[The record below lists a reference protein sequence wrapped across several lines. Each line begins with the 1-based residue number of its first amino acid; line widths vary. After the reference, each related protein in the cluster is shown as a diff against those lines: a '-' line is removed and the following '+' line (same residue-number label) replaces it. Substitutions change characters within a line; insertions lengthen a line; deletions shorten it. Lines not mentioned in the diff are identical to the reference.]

1 MTENSTSIAPEN
13 HAAIRAASQRLRDW
27 LLQGPAQLR
36 NGAQTGA
43 VAGSLDEFGRAK
55 YAYAEITGYYLHW
68 LAELASEKIDSR
80 VATAAQAALDWF
92 CSACVETG
100 LPATRIAQF
109 DDSPDWRNDAQ
120 FCFDLGMLSNG
131 VVSALQEGLARDVKQ
146 HDAVLDSL
154 NHVIAGLDKHAGPDG
169 LQAALPL
176 SVHELPE
183 RWSTRGGAFLAKPAV
198 RILHSARL
206 RPLPDELDHACQ
218 REIERCTAISALA
231 ERPSLLHPLLYAAEG
246 LAWAA
251 PERAA
256 DIAAMLN
263 HGLDLADADGR
274 LPEDAEGDTGPRN
287 DVAAQ
292 ALRLGVWLRVH
303 APEHAPDPPVMER
316 LAALVASEIRAD
328 GSIPFRPHGG
338 AGDTN
343 IWCALFAEQALRWWL
358 DLQDGSATARAEFL
372 V

>member
-1 MTENSTSIAPEN
+1 MTETYRTTTSTSEVV
-13 HAAIRAASQRLRDW
+13 IRAASQRLRDW
-27 LLQGPAQLR
+27 LLAGPAQLR
-36 NGAQTGA
+36 DGSEAGA
-43 VAGSLDEFGRAK
+43 VAGSLDEFSRAK

-68 LAELASEKIDSR
+68 LSELAADGIDAR
-80 VATAAQAALDWF
+80 VPVAAQAALDWF
-92 CSACVETG
+92 CRACCG
-100 LPATRIAQF
+100 DHLPATRIAQF

-120 FCFDLGMLSNG
+120 FCFDFGMLING
-131 VVSALQEGLARDVKQ
+131 VVSAIQQGLARDIEQ
-146 HDAVLDSL
+146 HEAVVDSL
-154 NHVIAGLDKHAGPDG
+154 DRVVARLQRHARPDG
-169 LQAALPL
+169 LRAALPL
-176 SVHELPE
+176 TDRDLPE

-206 RPLPDELDHACQ
+206 RPLPLDLDHACQ
-218 REIERCTAISALA
+218 REIERCTAVAALA

-246 LAWAA
+246 LIWAA

-263 HGLDLADADGR
+263 HGLERADADGR

-303 APEHAPDPPVMER
+303 APEHAPDPVLMER
-316 LAALVASEIRAD
+316 LAALVAAEIRAD

-338 AGDTN
+338 DDDTN
-343 IWCALFAEQALRWWL
+343 VWCALFAEQALRWWL
-358 DLQDGSATARAEFL
+358 ALQDGKATARAEFL

>member
-1 MTENSTSIAPEN
+1 MTETSPATTS
-13 HAAIRAASQRLRDW
+13 HAEVAIRAASQRLRDW
-27 LLQGPAQLR
+27 LLDGPAQLR
-36 NGAQTGA
+36 KGSEAGA
-43 VAGSLDEFGRAK
+43 VAGSLDEWGRAK

-68 LAELASEKIDSR
+68 LAGLAADGVDAR
-80 VATAAQAALDWF
+80 VPIAAQAALEWF
-92 CSACVETG
+92 CRTCAEDR

-109 DDSPDWRNDAQ
+109 DASPDWRNDAQ
-120 FCFDLGMLSNG
+120 FCFDFGMLING
-131 VVSALQEGLARDVKQ
+131 VVSAMQQGLARDIEQ

-154 NHVIAGLDKHAGPDG
+154 DHVIASLQRHARPDG

-176 SVHELPE
+176 TDHELPE

-218 REIERCTAISALA
+218 REIERCTAEAALA

-303 APEHAPDPPVMER
+303 APEHAPDPGLMER
-316 LAALVASEIRAD
+316 LAALVAAEIRAD

-343 IWCALFAEQALRWWL
+343 IWCALFAEQALRWWINVR
-358 DLQDGSATARAEFL
+358 DGKATARAEFL

>member
-1 MTENSTSIAPEN
+1 MIESSASNAPN
-13 HAAIRAASQRLRDW
+13 RHVAIRAASQRLRDW

-36 NGAQTGA
+36 EGPEAGA

-68 LAELASEKIDSR
+68 LAELAADAVDSR
-80 VATAAQAALDWF
+80 VPAAAQAALDWF
-92 CSACVETG
+92 CRACG
-100 LPATRIAQF
+100 DGHLPATRIAQF

-120 FCFDLGMLSNG
+120 FCFDFGMLVNG
-131 VVSALQEGLARDVKQ
+131 VVSVVQQGLARDVEQ
-146 HDAVLDSL
+146 HDAILDSL
-154 NHVIAGLDKHAGPDG
+154 DHVIARLDKHARPDG

-176 SVHELPE
+176 TDHELPE

-206 RPLPDELDHACQ
+206 RPLPDALDHACQ
-218 REIERCTAISALA
+218 REIERCTADAALA

-246 LAWAA
+246 LAWGA
-251 PERAA
+251 PARAA

-263 HGLDLADADGR
+263 HGLDRADADGR
-274 LPEDAEGDTGPRN
+274 LPEDAQGDTGPRN

-303 APEHAPDPPVMER
+303 APAHAPDPQLMER
-316 LAALVASEIRAD
+316 LAKLVAAEIRAD

-338 AGDTN
+338 DGDTN

-358 DLQDGSATARAEFL
+358 ALQDGKATARAEFL

>member
-1 MTENSTSIAPEN
+1 MTDTSPSTVTAS
-13 HAAIRAASQRLRDW
+13 HSAIRAASQRLRDW

-36 NGAQTGA
+36 EGAQAGA
-43 VAGSLDEFGRAK
+43 IAGSLDKFGRAK
-55 YAYAEITGYYLHW
+55 YAYPEITGYYLHW
-68 LAELASEKIDSR
+68 LAELGDEGIDSR
-80 VATAAQAALDWF
+80 VPAAAQAALDWF
-92 CSACVETG
+92 CRACEGTG

-120 FCFDLGMLSNG
+120 FCFDFGMLING
-131 VVSALQEGLARDVKQ
+131 VVSAVQQGLARDVEQ

-154 NHVIAGLDKHAGPDG
+154 DVVIAGLQKHARPDG
-169 LQAALPL
+169 LQAALAL
-176 SVHELPE
+176 TDHALPE

-206 RPLPDELDHACQ
+206 RPLPDDLDHACQ
-218 REIERCTAISALA
+218 RAIERCTAAAALT

-303 APEHAPDPPVMER
+303 APEHAPDPQVLKR
-316 LAALVASEIRAD
+316 LAALVAAEIRAD
-328 GSIPFRPHGG
+328 GSMPFRPHGG

-358 DLQDGSATARAEFL
+358 DWQDGKTTARAEFL

>member
-1 MTENSTSIAPEN
+1 MTERSTSAASEN
-13 HAAIRAASQRLRDW
+13 HAVIRAASQRLRDW
-27 LLQGPAQLR
+27 LLRGPAQLR
-36 NGAQTGA
+36 EGEQAGA

-68 LAELASEKIDSR
+68 LAELAAEKMDSR
-80 VATAAQAALDWF
+80 VPAAAQAALDWF
-92 CSACVETG
+92 CRACDAAE
-100 LPATRIAQF
+100 LPTTRIAQF

-120 FCFDLGMLSNG
+120 FCFDFGMLING
-131 VVSALQEGLARDVKQ
+131 VVSAVQQGLARDVEQ

-154 NHVIAGLDKHAGPDG
+154 DYVIAGLHKHARTDG
-169 LQAALPL
+169 LQAALAL
-176 SVHELPE
+176 TDHALPE

-218 REIERCTAISALA
+218 REIERCTAIAALA

-303 APEHAPDPPVMER
+303 APEHAPDQQLMGR
-316 LAALVASEIRAD
+316 LAALVAGEIRAD

-338 AGDTN
+338 TGDTN

-358 DLQDGSATARAEFL
+358 DLQDGKATARAEFL

>member
-1 MTENSTSIAPEN
+1 MTESCTSTGPASYI
-13 HAAIRAASQRLRDW
+13 AIRDASRRLRDW
-27 LLQGPAQLR
+27 LIEGPAQLR
-36 NGAQTGA
+36 DGAQAGA
-43 VAGSLDEFGRAK
+43 IAGSLDASGRAK

-68 LAELASEKIDSR
+68 LSELADENIDSR
-80 VATAAQAALDWF
+80 APAAAQAALDWF
-92 CSACVETG
+92 CRACG
-100 LPATRIAQF
+100 ADRLPATRIAQF
-109 DDSPDWRNDAQ
+109 DDQPDWRNDAQ
-120 FCFDLGMLSNG
+120 FCFDFGMLING
-131 VVSALQEGLARDVKQ
+131 VVSAVQQGLARDVAQ

-154 NHVIAGLDKHAGPDG
+154 DYVIAGLHKHARSDG
-169 LQAALPL
+169 LLAALAL
-176 SVHELPE
+176 TDHALPE

-206 RPLPDELDHACQ
+206 RPLPDELEHACQ
-218 REIERCTAISALA
+218 RAIERCTADAALA

-256 DIAAMLN
+256 DVAAMLN

-303 APEHAPDPPVMER
+303 APEHAPDPLLLDR
-316 LAALVASEIRAD
+316 LAALVANEIRAD

-358 DLQDGSATARAEFL
+358 DLHDGKATARAEYL

>member
-1 MTENSTSIAPEN
+1 MTEALTVSPPLDD
-13 HAAIRAASQRLRDW
+13 AAIRAAAQRLRDW

-36 NGAQTGA
+36 EGAQTGA
-43 VAGSLDEFGRAK
+43 VAGSLDAFGRAK

-68 LAELASEKIDSR
+68 LAELAADAIDPR
-80 VATAAQAALDWF
+80 VPMAAQSALDWF
-92 CSACVETG
+92 CRACNQHG

-120 FCFDLGMLSNG
+120 FCFDFGMLING
-131 VVSALQEGLARDVKQ
+131 VVSAVQQGLARDVAQ
-146 HDAVLDSL
+146 YDAVLDSL
-154 NHVIAGLDKHAGPDG
+154 DHVIAGLQQHARDDG

-176 SVHELPE
+176 SERELPM
-183 RWSTRGGAFLAKPAV
+183 RWSARGGAFLAKPAI

-206 RPLPDELDHACQ
+206 RPLPDDLDHACQ
-218 REIERCTAISALA
+218 REIARCTAEAALA
-231 ERPSLLHPLLYAAEG
+231 ELPSLLHPLLYAAEG

-303 APEHAPDPPVMER
+303 APEHAPAAQVLAR
-316 LAALVASEIRAD
+316 LAALVAGEIRAD
-328 GSIPFRPHGG
+328 GSIPFRPHGD

-358 DLQDGSATARAEFL
+358 DVQDGKTTARAEFL

>member
-1 MTENSTSIAPEN
+1 MTEN
-13 HAAIRAASQRLRDW
+13 AASSASSSHVVIRAAAQRLRDW

-36 NGAQTGA
+36 HGPQVGA
-43 VAGSLDEFGRAK
+43 VAGSLDEAGRAN
-55 YAYAEITGYYLHW
+55 YAYPEITGYYLHW
-68 LAELASEKIDSR
+68 LAELAEDAVDSR
-80 VATAAQAALDWF
+80 AAVAAQAALDWF
-92 CSACVETG
+92 CRACDG
-100 LPATRIAQF
+100 RRLPATRIAQF

-120 FCFDLGMLSNG
+120 FCFDFGMLING
-131 VVSALQEGLARDVKQ
+131 VVSAMQQGLARNVEQ

-154 NHVIAGLDKHAGPDG
+154 DNLIAGLHKHARPDG
-169 LQAALPL
+169 LQAVLPL
-176 SVHELPE
+176 TNRELPE

-206 RPLPDELDHACQ
+206 RPLPDDLDHACQ
-218 REIERCTAISALA
+218 REIERCTADAALA

-292 ALRLGVWLRVH
+292 ALRLAVWLQVH
-303 APEHAPDPPVMER
+303 APAHAPDPCLTER
-316 LAALVASEIRAD
+316 LAALVAAETRAD

-358 DLQDGSATARAEFL
+358 ALQDGKATARAEFL